1 MHPTVQGWATEYSSS
16 LHKYFDIQYLG
27 VCLLFLLIRKK
38 DDLKMDMN
46 EKILMIVVAP
56 LMQMIF
62 LASYIY
68 YWRRGDAE
76 KKVEIIFRGITYK

>member
-1 MHPTVQGWATEYSSS
+1 MHPTVQGWATEYSST
-16 LHKYFDIQYLG
+16 LLNYFDIQYLG

-46 EKILMIVVAP
+46 EKIQLIVVAP
-56 LMQMIF
+56 VMEMIF
-62 LASYIY
+62 LASFIY
-68 YWRRGDAE
+68 YWSRGDAE